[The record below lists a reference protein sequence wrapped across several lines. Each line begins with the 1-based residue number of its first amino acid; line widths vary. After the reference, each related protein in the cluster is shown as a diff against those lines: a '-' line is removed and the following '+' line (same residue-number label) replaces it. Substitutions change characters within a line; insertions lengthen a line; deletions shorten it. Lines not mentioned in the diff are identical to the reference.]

1 MRISDWSSDVCSS
14 DLENGNADIVA
25 LLLEHGARVDEENR
39 DGRTPLMTAAIK
51 GPLPA
56 VRTLI
61 DAGADVTRS
70 DSTGRQPLALAR
82 PGRSPQHE
90 PPPAQA
96 ATRSPLPRAPAPGN
110 TPPDGGAG

>member
-51 GPLPA
+51 GHLPA

-70 DSTGRQPLALAR
+70 DYTGRTALDLAR
-82 PGRSPQHE
+82 EGRSRQVE
-90 PPPAQA
+90 QALEQA
-96 ATRSPLPRAPAPGN
+96 AAR
-110 TPPDGGAG
+110 